1 MGQEPRYIYPIMKFL
16 FDAFEGLP
24 RGLTLFISV
33 SMTAL
38 AGFIDVVIG
47 PEVSS
52 AIFYVVPIGVASWYG
67 GRVMGT
73 MISTLAAI
81 VWLVTDNISGRE
93 YSHHAIV
100 YWNATV
106 RFGLFALIA
115 YLISGFS
122 QRLKLEEEMADIDSL
137 TGALNS
143 RAFYEQAE
151 KELFRMQRFK
161 HPFTV
166 AYLDLD
172 NFKKVNDQFGHT
184 TGDELLQT
192 VVTTIKNVIRK
203 TDFMA
208 RLGGDEFA
216 IFLVETGSD
225 AAQKA
230 LGKIRQN
237 VLQKMQEAGWP
248 VTLSIGMVSYE
259 TAPANVKEMIKLAD
273 SVMYS
278 VKREGKDGFRHLRW
292 DTELNGI

>member
-1 MGQEPRYIYPIMKFL
+1 MKFL
-16 FDAFEGLP
+16 FDVFEGMP
-24 RGLTLFISV
+24 RSLTLSISV
-33 SMTAL
+33 AMTAL
-38 AGFIDVVIG
+38 AGFIDLVIG
-47 PEVSS
+47 PDVSS
-52 AIFYVVPIGVASWYG
+52 AIFYAVPIGVASWYG
-67 GRVMGT
+67 SRGMGM

-81 VWLVTDNISGRE
+81 VWLLTDNMSGRE
-93 YSHHAIV
+93 YSHQAIV

-106 RFGLFALIA
+106 RFGLFSLIA

-122 QRLKLEEEMADIDSL
+122 TRLKLEAEMADIDSL

-151 KELFRMQRFK
+151 KEILRMQRFK

-166 AYLDLD
+166 AYFDLD
-172 NFKKVNDQFGHT
+172 DFKQVNDQFGHT
-184 TGDELLQT
+184 IGDELLQT
-192 VVTTIKNVIRK
+192 VVSTIMNLIRK

-216 IFLVETGSD
+216 VFLVETGSD
-225 AAQKA
+225 TAKKA
-230 LGKIRQN
+230 LAKIRQS
-237 VLQKMQEAGWP
+237 VLQKMTETGWP

-278 VKREGKDGFRHLRW
+278 VKRKGKDGFRHMRW
-292 DTELNGI
+292 DGKLDGI

>member
-1 MGQEPRYIYPIMKFL
+1 MKFL
-16 FDAFEGLP
+16 FDVFEGMP
-24 RGLTLFISV
+24 RSLTLSISV
-33 SMTAL
+33 AMTAL
-38 AGFIDVVIG
+38 AGFIDLVIG

-52 AIFYVVPIGVASWYG
+52 AIFYAVPIGVASWYG
-67 GRVMGT
+67 SRGMG
-73 MISTLAAI
+73 MIISTLSAI

-93 YSHHAIV
+93 YSHQAIV

-106 RFGLFALIA
+106 RFGLFSLIA

-122 QRLKLEEEMADIDSL
+122 QRLKLEAEMADIDSL

-143 RAFYEQAE
+143 RAFYEQAQ
-151 KELFRMQRFK
+151 KEILRMQRFK

-166 AYLDLD
+166 VYLDLD
-172 NFKKVNDQFGHT
+172 DFKQVNDQFGHT
-184 TGDELLQT
+184 IGDELLQT
-192 VVTTIKNVIRK
+192 VVTTIMNLIRK

-225 AAQKA
+225 AAEKA

-237 VLQKMQEAGWP
+237 VLQKMAEAGWP

-259 TAPANVKEMIKLAD
+259 AAPVNVKDMIKLAD

-292 DTELNGI
+292 DGELDGT